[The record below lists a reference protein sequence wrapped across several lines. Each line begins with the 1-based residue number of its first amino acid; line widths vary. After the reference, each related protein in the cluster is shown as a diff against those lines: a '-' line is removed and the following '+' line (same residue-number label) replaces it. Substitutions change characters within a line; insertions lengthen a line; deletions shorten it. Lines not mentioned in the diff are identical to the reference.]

1 MQHYQTLALAKYW
14 DELRRG
20 RAVPS
25 RNDIDPGRIRTL
37 LPNVFILE
45 FFDVDHLVFRLA
57 GTRLCE
63 RYGREFRA
71 HNFLS
76 LWRGTDRFRMRE
88 FLQEVLTRPT
98 PGLITCRAET
108 IDRHAVDLEMIVLP
122 LRDCSDRV
130 TRVIGSAYPLSDP
143 ENLGHR
149 RLVSQWLLELAYL
162 DPAEFGG
169 DRRSRNGALP
179 QSAASHLRLV
189 VSRQDV

>member
-98 PGLITCRAET
+98 PG
-108 IDRHAVDLEMIVLP
+108 P
-122 LRDCSDRV
+122 
-130 TRVIGSAYPLSDP
+130 DP